1 MDRTALYL
9 LFCIPARI
17 ALAAL
22 PLMLGAR
29 HLETFGLL
37 LLLAGVGFLWLYATN
52 TRLSAPESTTGTT
65 WWAPLRVVHGALF
78 VTAGLLVA
86 GGNRTGAA
94 TALAMSLAVSLG
106 TQQLRGRSIF

>member
-9 LFCIPARI
+9 LLCIPTRI
-17 ALAAL
+17 VLVAL
-22 PLMLGAR
+22 PLLLATR

-37 LLLAGVGFLWLYATN
+37 LSLAGVGFLWLYATN
-52 TRLSAPESTTGTT
+52 TRLSAPESSTGAT

-86 GGNRTGAA
+86 GGNRVGAA

>member
-1 MDRTALYL
+1 MDRTDLYL
-9 LFCIPARI
+9 LFCIPTRI

-22 PLMLGAR
+22 PLLLSAR

-37 LLLAGVGFLWLYATN
+37 LLLAGVGFLWLYATS